1 MKLFK
6 FQVRFKKQTPLK
18 LKFLSFTFQIII
30 EMPKIVEQISQE
42 SGICRKLLREKKNKL
57 ALITR

>member
-6 FQVRFKKQTPLK
+6 FQVRFKKQTPLR
-18 LKFLSFTFQIII
+18 LKFLSFTLQIII

-42 SGICRKLLREKKNKL
+42 SGICRKLLREKKINWL
-57 ALITR
+57 